1 MNFDD
6 LLFITS
12 VLSNALLYLAFI
24 YLDRYTWNAK
34 KGLCV
39 FGLISIDYT
48 RTDATAYSILIF
60 LGIYLVATII
70 GVRIISK
77 ARKEL
82 EANKHLA

>member
-6 LLFITS
+6 VLFITS

-24 YLDRYTWNAK
+24 YLDRYTWNWK

-48 RTDATAYSILIF
+48 RTDTTAYSVFIF
-60 LGIYLVATII
+60 LGIYVVATII
-70 GVRIISK
+70 GVRIVDTAK
-77 ARKEL
+77 KDL
-82 EANKHLA
+82 KHNKHLA